1 MEKTHQERGDI
12 AATVMALSA
21 ESAELQTRVTALRRE
36 LVHINE
42 RMTVISTTLHRLT
55 RPWLPDG
62 GRERSL

>member
-1 MEKTHQERGDI
+1 MEKIHEERTDI

-42 RMTVISTTLHRLT
+42 RMTAISTTLHRLS
-55 RPWLPDG
+55 PAWLQDG
-62 GRERSL
+62 ERERFQ

>member
-1 MEKTHQERGDI
+1 MEETHEERTDI

-42 RMTVISTTLHRLT
+42 RMTAISTTLHRLSP
-55 RPWLPDG
+55 PWHQDG
-62 GRERSL
+62 ARERFW